1 MKNVFKYMA
10 GVLFAGLTMTACSPE
25 SYDGADGNLP
35 SIADYADNF
44 SVSVDQSTNTA
55 TMTFVEAPGVTP
67 VWIVDGE
74 TYSGQTTYTRY
85 WRKKG
90 EHQIQAK
97 VKNRN
102 GISDGAIDFNIN
114 IEKTKMNGFSGF
126 DPDGNNPNN
135 LLNGAPLNNNETW
148 FADEGWGKLD
158 TQPVP
163 SVNGGEIK
171 ITLPEGM
178 GSQRWQGQL
187 KCKNTGIQTSSEY
200 EYDFS
205 AIVTMSKKHN
215 GFKIKLC
222 AQDDEDNNILLD
234 KDFKVTEANEPVC
247 FYASELSGIDTDNLM
262 IVFDF
267 GGGEAE
273 TEVIIE
279 NLCLIR
285 HDLNEIEAPE
295 ELAIPFNYDDPN
307 NVWKQ
312 IDEAGAFEEG
322 CWFGDAGWGDM
333 GVKPEDLKSVHEG
346 SSHTITIPATT
357 MNEQWHAQYK
367 WELNKDITLPFSG
380 NDVID
385 FSCEVTT
392 TKNLPGATFKF
403 TQSDNDENF
412 FFADRIPIKAGNYV
426 VRYEGVSLS
435 KGEDA
440 PNMKFVFDFAGAEE
454 GTVITIKNVT
464 VIKH

>member
-10 GVLFAGLTMTACSPE
+10 GVLFAGLTMTACSPD
-25 SYDGADGNLP
+25 SYDGANGNLP
-35 SIADYADNF
+35 SITDYADNF
-44 SVSVDQSTNTA
+44 SVTVDQSTNTA
-55 TMTFVEAPGVTP
+55 IMTFKEAPGVTP

-102 GISDGAIDFNIN
+102 GISDGAIDFPIT

-135 LLNGAPLNNNETW
+135 LLNGAPLNNNDTW

-158 TQPVP
+158 PQPVP

-171 ITLPEGM
+171 ITLPKGM

-187 KCKNTGIQTSSEY
+187 KCENTGIQTSSEY

-247 FYASELSGIDTDNLM
+247 FYASELSGIDTDNLK

-295 ELAIPFNYDDPN
+295 ELAIPFNYDDAN

-312 IDEAGAFEEG
+312 IDQAQAFTEG

-346 SSHTITIPATT
+346 SSHQITIPATT